1 MCPYIRVFQS
11 FLLKRETI
19 RSDEID
25 FTGYGYGTA
34 NGRPRGRE
42 TYASLRVAV
51 VVGIGASDPPVLL
64 FATSG
69 STFTGPP
76 PAKPLSSLQP
86 DADASE
92 CPPMRIHMSSEDH
105 TYTST
110 CTWIM
115 NGKEWKKKG
124 IPGRGFSKAPRSEW
138 SAGDTSPAKP
148 WNISAPLYSNTI
160 GLTEFCVG
168 ECIASNLQMNFSS
181 TASMYVLCSTESLVR
196 SRPSTSIPSS
206 CLSPFFSFAF
216 FFPRQRHGSF

>member
-25 FTGYGYGTA
+25 FTGYGYDTA

-42 TYASLRVAV
+42 TYASLRGAV

-64 FATSG
+64 FASG
-69 STFTGPP
+69 STSAGPP

-115 NGKEWKKKG
+115 NGKKNGRRKKEFPDVDSRKPLARNG
-124 IPGRGFSKAPRSEW
+124 PR
-138 SAGDTSPAKP
+138 DTSP
-148 WNISAPLYSNTI
+148 IIQYTI
-160 GLTEFCVG
+160 GLTELCVG

-181 TASMYVLCSTESLVR
+181 TASM
-196 SRPSTSIPSS
+196 
-206 CLSPFFSFAF
+206 
-216 FFPRQRHGSF
+216 

>member
-64 FATSG
+64 FASG
-69 STFTGPP
+69 STSAGPP

-92 CPPMRIHMSSEDH
+92 GPPMRIHISSEDH

-115 NGKEWKKKG
+115 NGKEWKKNE
-124 IPGRGFSKAPRSEW
+124 IPGRGFSKALAQNGPR
-138 SAGDTSPAKP
+138 DTCP
-148 WNISAPLYSNTI
+148 IIQYTI
-160 GLTEFCVG
+160 GLTELCVG

-181 TASMYVLCSTESLVR
+181 TASM
-196 SRPSTSIPSS
+196 
-206 CLSPFFSFAF
+206 
-216 FFPRQRHGSF
+216 

>member
-1 MCPYIRVFQS
+1 M
-11 FLLKRETI
+11 
-19 RSDEID
+19 
-25 FTGYGYGTA
+25 
-34 NGRPRGRE
+34 
-42 TYASLRVAV
+42 

-69 STFTGPP
+69 STSAGPP

-115 NGKEWKKKG
+115 NGKEWKKKKG

-138 SAGDTSPAKP
+138 SAGHKPHYTVYNRINGIMCRTMHCVQSANEFLFDCKHVSTMPHGITS
-148 WNISAPLYSNTI
+148 SESTFDFDSELMS
-160 GLTEFCVG
+160 
-168 ECIASNLQMNFSS
+168 FSIF
-181 TASMYVLCSTESLVR
+181 LIRIL
-196 SRPSTSIPSS
+196 
-206 CLSPFFSFAF
+206 
-216 FFPRQRHGSF
+216 FPRQRHGSF